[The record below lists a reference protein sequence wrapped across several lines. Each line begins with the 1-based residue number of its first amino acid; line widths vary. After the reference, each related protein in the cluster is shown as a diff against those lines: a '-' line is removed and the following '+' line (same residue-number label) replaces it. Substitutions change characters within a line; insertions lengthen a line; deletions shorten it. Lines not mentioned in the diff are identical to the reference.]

1 MNIFEIILKQDSNKW
16 NEVDGNSQKYS
27 WGFMEIF
34 AEIPGKIRGN
44 SAGRGG
50 GIKMRSAI

>member
-27 WGFMEIF
+27 WEFMEMF

-44 SAGRGG
+44 SAGREGE
-50 GIKMRSAI
+50 